1 MRKWFQY
8 VVPHKLKYRLFVAF
22 ALLILLP
29 FGILNVYNFQRIES
43 VIQEKISDQSHEQL
57 KNLQRTL
64 QDQMSIAFKALIFLE
79 QDAVVRNLL
88 KAPETGNLL
97 DNKDVMEEKFKG
109 INNSFFLYNPS
120 VYFTLL
126 DLQGNVYT
134 SYQPKTTLNYESMRQ
149 SRWFEET
156 LRKGTP
162 YQWVPNDDN
171 YLFSDLSRSSTLLSL
186 YGVLRDSQ
194 HKPYGMARVSIDYS
208 YWFKSILNTSSG
220 GQEYFLITG
229 EGEDVAQ
236 GVSGDSLSLEVSDE
250 IVSGGKQEG
259 YLIDPVSEALINF
272 SYIESLD
279 WYIVNRI
286 PSAILFD
293 DLYSLKQQYFL
304 TFFLFIAAF
313 ILIAFMIAYGFTRP
327 LSHMQNKMR
336 EAVRKD
342 LNIRLPE
349 KRYKGEVFELAQ
361 TFNTMLADM
370 NGLIRRLK
378 TEERE
383 KDAVHFQMLLA
394 QLNPHFLLNTL
405 NTMKWLALRNDQDEI
420 AEMSMSLGKLL
431 ETSLNSDVD
440 LIHLRDE
447 MELIKA
453 YIYIQQMR
461 YNHRFTIHYE
471 YEQANEYVLVP
482 KLALQPLIE
491 NAIQHGIA
499 HMTEGGSIRI
509 RIYAEEEQ
517 SLIVEVEDNGVGVER
532 ASTMQPGRKR
542 PGIGLKNIKERLR
555 LLFKEKGSLEIS
567 SSESGTLVRLQFPY
581 LLSRPFDQGQ
591 NASKD
596 HGDL

>member
-1 MRKWFQY
+1 MGEWLQKLI
-8 VVPHKLKYRLFVAF
+8 PHKLKYRLFAAF
-22 ALLILLP
+22 FLLILLP

-64 QDQMSIAFKALIFLE
+64 QDQISIAFKALIFLE
-79 QDAVVRNLL
+79 QDTVVRNLL
-88 KAPETGNLL
+88 KTPDANRLL
-97 DNKDVMEEKFKG
+97 ENKDVMEEKFKG

-126 DLQGNVYT
+126 DLQGHVYT
-134 SYQPKTTLNYESMRQ
+134 SYQPNATLDYEALRK
-149 SRWFEET
+149 SRWFDET
-156 LRKGTP
+156 LQKGTP

-171 YLFSDLSRSSTLLSL
+171 YLFSDLSRSATLLSL

-194 HKPYGMARVSIDYS
+194 HKPYGLARVSIDYS
-208 YWFKSILNTSSG
+208 YWFKSILNNSSG
-220 GQEYFLITG
+220 GQEYFLMTG
-229 EGEDVAQ
+229 GGEPVAQ
-236 GVSGDSLSLEVSDE
+236 GADSEQLSAEVME
-250 IVSGGKQEG
+250 QIVASKEPEG
-259 YLIDPVSEALINF
+259 YLIDSSSEALINY
-272 SYIESLD
+272 SYMESLD
-279 WYIVNRI
+279 WYIANRI

-293 DLYSLKQQYFL
+293 DLYTLKQQYFL
-304 TFFLFIAAF
+304 TFFLFIIAF

-327 LSHMQNKMR
+327 LSHMQKKMR
-336 EAVRKD
+336 EAVRMD

-349 KRYKGEVFELAQ
+349 KRYKGEVLELAS

-378 TEERE
+378 AEERE

-405 NTMKWLALRNDQDEI
+405 NTMKWIALRNEQDEI

-431 ETSLNSDVD
+431 ETSLNADVD

-447 MELIKA
+447 MELIRA

-461 YNHRFTIHYE
+461 YNHRFTIQYE
-471 YEQANEYVLVP
+471 YDESIEYVLVP

-499 HMTEGGSIRI
+499 HMTAGGNIRI
-509 RIYAEEEQ
+509 RIYKHEQ
-517 SLIVEVEDNGVGVER
+517 HSLVIEVQDNGVGCEQSSALQR
-532 ASTMQPGRKR
+532 GRKR
-542 PGIGLKNIKERLR
+542 KGIGLKNIKERLR
-555 LLFKEKGSLEIS
+555 LLFKDKGSLYIE

-581 LLSRPFDQGQ
+581 LLSRPFQAEDTE
-591 NASKD
+591 
-596 HGDL
+596 L